1 MKNLA
6 KLSVALGITCAVA
19 ATVLA
24 FAYRATA
31 PAQKTAQLRQ
41 RQKALALV
49 LPAFDN
55 QPLQEANVVKSER
68 GDVTF
73 YPAKQEGK
81 LVAWAAKAE
90 SAKGYGGKLDVL
102 VGIDPDGTVRAVIV
116 TEHSETPGLG
126 TQATDRSRTVSF
138 WDFLAGKSG
147 PDGGLPPSPYLDQY
161 TGEALNAPAPFSLT
175 KSGGKIE
182 AVSGATIS
190 STAVMDAVNTVAT
203 AYAKH
208 KMP

>member
-31 PAQKTAQLRQ
+31 PAQEAAQLRQ

-126 TQATDRSRTVSF
+126 TQATDRS
-138 WDFLAGKSG
+138 GKSG
-147 PDGGLPPSPYLDQY
+147 SDGGLPPSPYLDQY